1 LATSS
6 TNKSSILNNRF
17 SLNAFAY
24 LKNANLKKIRKALR
38 QFSATRQPIVLRSQ
52 NDQTKRLMDL
62 TLYIYIKTEFN
73 KIAFIDLY
81 T

>member
-24 LKNANLKKIRKALR
+24 LKNANLNLKFAKHSGNSQQRANQLFFDRK
-38 QFSATRQPIVLRSQ
+38 TIKQ
-52 NDQTKRLMDL
+52 ND
-62 TLYIYIKTEFN
+62 
-73 KIAFIDLY
+73 
-81 T
+81 